1 MTDQEPLVGVLMGS
15 DSDWP
20 VMRACVDRLGELG
33 VACEVRVLSAHRRPD
48 AVHEYALSARQRGM
62 KVLVAGAGMSAA
74 LAGALAAGTTL
85 PVIGVPLAAGP
96 LAGVDAALSTM
107 QMPPGVPV
115 ACMAI
120 GKAGAQN
127 AAVLAAQILALADV
141 ELAKRLRQFK
151 KDQAEA
157 AEQKDA
163 ELQQKLD
170 RSE

>member
-1 MTDQEPLVGVLMGS
+1 MAASDPVVGVVMGS

-20 VMRACVDRLGELG
+20 TMQACVDRLAEFDI
-33 VACEVRVLSAHRRPD
+33 AWEVRVLSAHRRPD
-48 AVHEYALSARQRGM
+48 AVHEYALSARQRGL

-74 LAGALAAGTTL
+74 LAGALAAATTL

-115 ACMAI
+115 GCMAI
-120 GKAGAQN
+120 GKAGARI
-127 AAVLAAQILALADV
+127 AAVYAAQILAVADAD
-141 ELAKRLRQFK
+141 LAKRLRAFK
-151 KDQAEA
+151 KAQAAA

-163 ELQQKLD
+163 DLQEKLAA
-170 RSE
+170 E